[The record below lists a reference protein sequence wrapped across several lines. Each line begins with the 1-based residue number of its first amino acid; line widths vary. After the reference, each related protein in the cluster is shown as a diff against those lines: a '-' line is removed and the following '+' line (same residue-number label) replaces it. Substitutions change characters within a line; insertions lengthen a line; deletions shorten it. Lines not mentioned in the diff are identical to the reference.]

1 MIIKGKSTEAKIFAS
16 VIDEHAIQSIKNI
29 VDLGFLKGAQISI
42 MPDVHKC
49 SDIAVVGYVQK
60 GGKIAPSL
68 ISADIGCGMTVT
80 NLGKVDI
87 DLEKFDKVVKEV
99 DKGSRKDFVFDKW
112 DDFTP
117 GFKKV
122 LNKDKAIA
130 SVSIGGGNHFNELD
144 KDTEGNIYFIT
155 HSGSR
160 NLGGQVYKY
169 YQEIA
174 YKNSNGIGKV
184 LKEKKNQLISLMKD
198 LGLSSYIND
207 ILRAIPSTTPEKVNK
222 ERSWLEGD
230 DLKNYIHDL
239 QICVEFGSANRK
251 YLQDKILR
259 ELGLEY
265 IDRFETIHNYI
276 DKENVVRKGSIS
288 AHKDEIVYIPLSMRD
303 GGIIAKGKG
312 NPEYLESAPHGAGR
326 LMSRVEAKKLITL
339 DEFKESMKGIY
350 TSTVDESTLDESY
363 AAYKS
368 LDDIKEY
375 LEPTV
380 EIIKQIKPIYNFKV
394 GEEDK
399 VW

>member
-1 MIIKGKSTEAKIFAS
+1 
-16 VIDEHAIQSIKNI
+16 
-29 VDLGFLKGAQISI
+29 
-42 MPDVHKC
+42 
-49 SDIAVVGYVQK
+49 
-60 GGKIAPSL
+60 
-68 ISADIGCGMTVT
+68 
-80 NLGKVDI
+80 
-87 DLEKFDKVVKEV
+87 
-99 DKGSRKDFVFDKW
+99 
-112 DDFTP
+112 
-117 GFKKV
+117 
-122 LNKDKAIA
+122 
-130 SVSIGGGNHFNELD
+130 
-144 KDTEGNIYFIT
+144 
-155 HSGSR
+155 
-160 NLGGQVYKY
+160 
-169 YQEIA
+169 
-174 YKNSNGIGKV
+174 
-184 LKEKKNQLISLMKD
+184 MKD

-207 ILRAIPSTTPEKVNK
+207 ILRAIPSINPEKVSK

-251 YLQDKILR
+251 YLQDKILK

-288 AHKDEIVYIPLSMRD
+288 AHKDEIVYIPLSMKD

-312 NPEYLESAPHGAGR
+312 NSEYLESAPHGAGR
-326 LMSRVEAKKLITL
+326 LMPRSEAKKLITV
-339 DEFKESMKGIY
+339 DEFKKSMEGIY
-350 TSTVDESTLDESY
+350 TSTADESTLDESY

-394 GEEDK
+394 GEEEK